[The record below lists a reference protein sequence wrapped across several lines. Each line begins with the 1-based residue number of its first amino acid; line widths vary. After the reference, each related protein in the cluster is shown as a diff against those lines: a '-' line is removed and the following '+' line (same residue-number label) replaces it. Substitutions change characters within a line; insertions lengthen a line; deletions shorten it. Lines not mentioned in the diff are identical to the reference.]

1 MLLGVIALAQALVL
15 ATSALEALNLGI
27 NTLLGVGLALALE
40 LEFALCREEFRAILD
55 ALAVDA

>member
-1 MLLGVIALAQALVL
+1 MAQALVL